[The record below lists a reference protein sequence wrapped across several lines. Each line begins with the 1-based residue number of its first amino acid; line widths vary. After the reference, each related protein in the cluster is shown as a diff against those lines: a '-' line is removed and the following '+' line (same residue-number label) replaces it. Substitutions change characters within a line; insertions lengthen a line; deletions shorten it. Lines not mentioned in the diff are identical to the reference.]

1 MNYLELSPKQV
12 IDYFKSD
19 SEVGIGRFGILYEL
33 DYDTLIK
40 LNYTEYMSAFISK
53 KEKDFKREIDTSIE
67 LMNYNCN
74 FDRNK
79 KVLELIS
86 RLKNTSSGDLI
97 KGIVTNKGYRI
108 GFLLNYYRNYHVLED
123 KILDYSPKVRKEIL
137 KKVREKILELFSVGI
152 YPLDIKEDNVL
163 MSDDMNIKIIDLDGY
178 DVRVEDEEYIEK
190 HPHIKKESEN
200 RLIEMEYRLLRH

>member
-19 SEVGIGRFGILYEL
+19 NEVGIGRFGILYEL

-40 LNYTEYMSAFISK
+40 LNYTEYISAFISK

-67 LMNYNCN
+67 LMNYDCD
-74 FDRNK
+74 FDRDK
-79 KVLELIS
+79 RIEELIR
-86 RLKNTSSGDLI
+86 RLNNTSSNDLI
-97 KGIVTNKGYRI
+97 KGIITSRRYRI
-108 GFLLNYYRNYHVLED
+108 GFLLTYYRDFNVLGDRIYE
-123 KILDYSPKVRKEIL
+123 YPVQVRKEIL
-137 KKVREKILELFSVGI
+137 KKVREKIFELFSVGI

-163 MSDDMNIKIIDLDGY
+163 LNENMDIKIIDLDGY
-178 DVRVEDEEYIEK
+178 DVRIEDEEYIK
-190 HPHIKKESEN
+190 THDYIKRESET